1 MIYAIA
7 VMVAGKLIFG
17 FILGSIASTLAN
29 LDTQRVLFEEK
40 LSALK
45 VIDTEVAY
53 MCPPYMCPPGHCVF
67 YGCLFVY
74 THMYMYRTTSI
85 MAHHVYI
92 KPGGALGKSYVF
104 PADES

>member
-1 MIYAIA
+1 MKLPLLLLPYSAPYTGYGDLSATNVQEMIYAIA

-45 VIDTEVAY
+45 VTNTQVAH
-53 MCPPYMCPPGHCVF
+53 MCF
-67 YGCLFVY
+67 
-74 THMYMYRTTSI
+74 
-85 MAHHVYI
+85 
-92 KPGGALGKSYVF
+92 
-104 PADES
+104 

>member
-45 VIDTEVAY
+45 VIDIYRGYTLV
-53 MCPPYMCPPGHCVF
+53 PSGHRVF
-67 YGCLFVY
+67 NGCLVF
-74 THMYMYRTTSI
+74 THMYM
-85 MAHHVYI
+85 
-92 KPGGALGKSYVF
+92 
-104 PADES
+104 